1 MDIRAATGATVPQT
15 HSADRA
21 TLRKAAEGFEE
32 MFLVQFLKTARSGEL
47 APDIM
52 GGAGVDQMRSLFDA
66 EVAKSSAGRTGLGI
80 ADAVERQFA
89 GFVAV
94 TGKGPAD

>member
-1 MDIRAATGATVPQT
+1 MEIRPPQGATATVPQPQN
-15 HSADRA
+15 DRA

-32 MFLVQFLKTARSGEL
+32 MFLVQLLKTARAGEL

-52 GGAGVDQMRSLFDA
+52 GGKGVEQMRDLFDA

-80 ADAVERQFA
+80 ADAVEAQFA
-89 GFVAV
+89 GFL
-94 TGKGPAD
+94 GQG

>member
-1 MDIRAATGATVPQT
+1 MDIRATQGLSP
-15 HSADRA
+15 SPPPSDRA

-32 MFLVQFLKTARSGEL
+32 MFLVQLLKTARSGEL

-52 GGAGVDQMRSLFDA
+52 GNGGVDRMRDLFDA

-80 ADAVERQFA
+80 ADAVESQFA
-89 GFVAV
+89 AFV
-94 TGKGPAD
+94 TKGP

>member
-1 MDIRAATGATVPQT
+1 MEIAAPKGLPATSPA
-15 HSADRA
+15 SDRA

-32 MFLVQFLKTARSGEL
+32 MFLVQLLKTARSGEL

-52 GGAGVDQMRSLFDA
+52 GGGGVDRMRDLFDA

-80 ADAVERQFA
+80 ADAVEAQFA
-89 GFVAV
+89 AFVE
-94 TGKGPAD
+94 KGG

>member
-1 MDIRAATGATVPQT
+1 MDIRGTQGLPLTPQA
-15 HSADRA
+15 SDRA

-32 MFLVQFLKTARSGEL
+32 MFLVQLLKTARSGEL

-52 GGAGVDQMRSLFDA
+52 GGGGVERMRDLFDA

-80 ADAVERQFA
+80 ADAVEAQFA
-89 GFVAV
+89 AFVTKA
-94 TGKGPAD
+94 P